1 MGITAYVLFFLAGIG
16 FGYAAPTRWKWL
28 PILFPIALA
37 LLAVFIHGFD
47 GAVLIRLIIALIVT
61 AARRVRRNDDRR
73 SGRGARGSAARLT
86 RRLPAQWPQS
96 RASTAPSIVE
106 ELGLTLIHEH
116 FRATD
121 EAARFQFPHLY
132 DEQAEWDAAL
142 SDANA
147 VKGHG
152 VQDGRRAQRD
162 VSSTA
167 TRAFSKRVAD
177 ESGLQ
182 VILATGVYTYDHL
195 PQVAHEPH
203 RGRDRRDLRPRH
215 RERHPGHRHQG
226 RLHQV
231 RGGRA
236 GRDAQRREDPPRGG
250 ASVESDRPADSWPT
264 RTPKSGTGLEQMRVF
279 EDEGVDPAK
288 VQVAHT
294 GDTDDLD
301 YIERLLDTGC
311 WIGMDRYGLDIY
323 LPTEQR
329 QATVL
334 SLLEKG
340 HADRMFLSQDW
351 CSTLDYFT
359 RSGRGAVGAN
369 RRAEL
374 VDDIPLRAGHP
385 RAQGARN
392 DRGAARPD
400 DGREPQALASLSR
413 SAGVV

>member
-1 MGITAYVLFFLAGIG
+1 M
-16 FGYAAPTRWKWL
+16 PTVESVNG
-28 PILFPIALA
+28 PIDL
-37 LLAVFIHGFD
+37 
-47 GAVLIRLIIALIVT
+47 
-61 AARRVRRNDDRR
+61 
-73 SGRGARGSAARLT
+73 
-86 RRLPAQWPQS
+86 
-96 RASTAPSIVE
+96 E

-132 DEQAEWDAAL
+132 DEQAEWDVAL

-152 VQDGRRAQRD
+152 VRTVVEPSAMYLNRD
-162 VSSTA
+162 A
-167 TRAFSKRVAD
+167 RFSKRVAD
-177 ESGLQ
+177 ESGVQ

-195 PQVAHEPH
+195 PQVLMNRTEDEIAEIFVHDIENGIQGTDIKAAFIKCAADEPGVTPNVEKIHRAAARASNQTGRPILAHSH
-203 RGRDRRDLRPRH
+203 
-215 RERHPGHRHQG
+215 
-226 RLHQV
+226 
-231 RGGRA
+231 
-236 GRDAQRREDPPRGG
+236 
-250 ASVESDRPADSWPT
+250 
-264 RTPKSGTGLEQMRVF
+264 PKSETGLAQMRVF

-359 RSGRGAVGAN
+359 EAVEEQLVPTAAPNWSMTFLFEQVIPELKERGMTEEQLDQMMVEN
-369 RRAEL
+369 PKRW
-374 VDDIPLRAGHP
+374 
-385 RAQGARN
+385 
-392 DRGAARPD
+392 
-400 DGREPQALASLSR
+400 LA
-413 SAGVV
+413 